1 MAEGI
6 ALIVGLG
13 NPGSKYSDT
22 RHNAGFRFLEAL
34 SRKTGATL
42 AAESRFKGHVARAV
56 IAGRDVWL
64 LMPQT
69 YMNLSGDAVAALA
82 NFYKIAPESIL
93 VAHDDLDLAPGTV
106 RLKLGGGHG
115 GHNGLRDIVTRLGS
129 GNFARLRI
137 GIGHPGTANMVE
149 SYVLKQAAVDDQI
162 AIDHAIDAA
171 VAEIEDI
178 VTGQHAAVMNRLHS
192 RQA

>member
-34 SRKTGATL
+34 SRKTGVVL
-42 AAESRFKGHVARAV
+42 NAESRFKGDVGRAV
-56 IAGRDVWL
+56 IANRDVWL
-64 LMPQT
+64 LVPQT

-82 NFYKIAPESIL
+82 NFYKIPPESIL
-93 VAHDDLDLAPGTV
+93 VAHDDLDLAPGTA

-115 GHNGLRDIVTRLGS
+115 GHNGLRDIVAKLGS
-129 GNFARLRI
+129 SDFARLRI
-137 GIGHPGTANMVE
+137 GIGHPGAAKLVE
-149 SYVLKQAAVDDQI
+149 SYVLKHASVDDQI
-162 AIDHAIDAA
+162 AIDNAIDAA
-171 VAEIEDI
+171 VAEIDAI
-178 VTGQHAAVMNRLHS
+178 VTGQHADVMNRLHS
-192 RQA
+192 R